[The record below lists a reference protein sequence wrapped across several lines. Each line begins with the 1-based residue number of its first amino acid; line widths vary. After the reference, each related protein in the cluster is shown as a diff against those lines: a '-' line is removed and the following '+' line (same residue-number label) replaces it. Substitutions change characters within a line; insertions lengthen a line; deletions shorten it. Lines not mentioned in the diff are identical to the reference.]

1 MAITFPNSPSNGD
14 THTAANGLVYSY
26 DGEKWT
32 TAAVDSTIAT
42 TTIAANPPAGASA
55 GDLWFDSDN
64 GQLYVYYQDTDSS
77 QWVAITVSTSIL
89 DGSIDTLKLANDSVT
104 ALKVADDLLTS
115 SGSTFPSPT
124 LEGQLHYNT
133 GDGRLYIAVQNAGA
147 TLIWVD
153 ASPAIN
159 PQTATLQETTDAGA
173 TTTTD
178 ITVANVTSTG
188 VVSARNT
195 VKAWVNYDGVN
206 NTIRASYNVSSV
218 TDNGNGDYTVN
229 FTTPMA
235 DTNYVVT
242 VTGIVSKARTGSSDT
257 YGLLRNA
264 ASNPTGDP
272 EDLTTSGVRVIHQNS
287 GGTSQDSGY
296 VGVTVY
302 NN

>member
-1 MAITFPNSPSNGD
+1 MAITFPNSPTNGD

-42 TTIAANPPAGASA
+42 TTISENPPAAASA

-159 PQTATLQETTDAGA
+159 PQTATLQETTDTGA

-188 VVSARNT
+188 QVTAKNT
-195 VKAWVNYDGVN
+195 AKAWVNFNGTGTVA
-206 NTIRASYNVSSV
+206 IRDSYNVSSI
-218 TDNGNGDYTVN
+218 TDGGPGVYGIN
-229 FTTPMA
+229 FTNA
-235 DTNYVVT
+235 LSNTNYSWAGT
-242 VTGIVSKARTGSSDT
+242 CSTASSSTDA
-257 YGLLRNA
+257 LA
-264 ASNPTGDP
+264 AESEADMMRAPATP
-272 EDLTTSGVRVIHQNS
+272 RRSR
-287 GGTSQDSGY
+287 SQHPRHLEKQD
-296 VGVTVY
+296 VLQ
-302 NN
+302 

>member
-159 PQTATLQETTDAGA
+159 PNVTLQDATTNGA

-188 VVSARNT
+188 QVNAKNT
-195 VKAWVNYDGVN
+195 AKAWVNFNSIGTV
-206 NTIRASYNVSSV
+206 TIRDSFNVSSV
-218 TDNGNGDYTVN
+218 TDNATGDFTIN
-229 FTTPMA
+229 FATPMSNSNYSVTSLSQYDQSGA
-235 DTNYVVT
+235 TAGGAIWSTIARLTNALTTTGVRIYVETTNGTLYDVTTTTVT
-242 VTGIVSKARTGSSDT
+242 VF
-257 YGLLRNA
+257 
-264 ASNPTGDP
+264 SN
-272 EDLTTSGVRVIHQNS
+272 
-287 GGTSQDSGY
+287 
-296 VGVTVY
+296 
-302 NN
+302 

>member
-32 TAAVDSTIAT
+32 TAAVDSTVAT
-42 TTIAANPPAGASA
+42 TTISENPPASASA

-159 PQTATLQETTDAGA
+159 PQTATLQETTDTGA

-188 VVSARNT
+188 QVTAKNT
-195 VKAWVNYDGVN
+195 AKAWVNFNGTGTVA
-206 NTIRASYNVSSV
+206 IRDSYNVSSI
-218 TDNGNGDYTVN
+218 TDTGAGVYSIN
-229 FTTPMA
+229 FTNA
-235 DTNYVVT
+235 LSNTNYSWTGTCSTASGSTDAMVNVELLTNTALSSTMTTSALAVET
-242 VTGIVSKARTGSSDT
+242 VFV
-257 YGLLRNA
+257 N
-264 ASNPTGDP
+264 ASNNRTRFDA
-272 EDLTTSGVRVIHQNS
+272 EFVSINVFAN
-287 GGTSQDSGY
+287 
-296 VGVTVY
+296 
-302 NN
+302 